1 MEEEDLEGQPL
12 EVYKGLGV
20 AILLTGT
27 DMDGLKKDDPNTKQ
41 DERLAR
47 CTVRIKSLPV
57 KMVDG
62 LPTSEA
68 GGDLYRL
75 KRSNGV
81 DKLVQ
86 DGVDKLAVGDETT
99 IDLSSCTGLTDSSV
113 TTQAT
118 LTLTRTPTPTLTLTL
133 TLTLQLQP

>member
-27 DMDGLKKDDPNTKQ
+27 DRDGLKEGN
-41 DERLAR
+41 RLAN

-75 KRSNGV
+75 KRSSGV
-81 DKLVQ
+81 DRLVQ

-99 IDLSSCTGLTDSSV
+99 IDLNRCADTDSSV

-118 LTLTRTPTPTLTLTL
+118 LP
-133 TLTLQLQP
+133 

>member
-1 MEEEDLEGQPL
+1 MDEEDLEGQPL

-27 DMDGLKKDDPNTKQ
+27 DMDGLEKDN
-41 DERLAR
+41 RLAS

-99 IDLSSCTGLTDSSV
+99 IDLNRCTAPDGTPLTD
-113 TTQAT
+113 
-118 LTLTRTPTPTLTLTL
+118 LTVS
-133 TLTLQLQP
+133 